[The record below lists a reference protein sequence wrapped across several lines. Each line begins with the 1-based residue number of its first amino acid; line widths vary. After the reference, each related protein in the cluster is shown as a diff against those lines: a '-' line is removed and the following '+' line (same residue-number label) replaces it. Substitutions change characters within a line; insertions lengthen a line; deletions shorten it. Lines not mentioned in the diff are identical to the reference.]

1 MFVRHTLPSC
11 ALAPFLLTVSLQAV
25 RALGNIAGDSPAFR
39 DLVLEAGAMK
49 ALLAQLTDDSKLS
62 ILRKATWTISNLC
75 RGKPQPDFNHVRQA
89 LPTLSRL
96 IRSMVKKRGILGIL
110 SLEASDAL
118 RCCWFGEEILL
129 RFCEL
134 PIGKQTPLFI
144 ITITS
149 LSLHPS
155 PFP

>member
-1 MFVRHTLPSC
+1 
-11 ALAPFLLTVSLQAV
+11 
-25 RALGNIAGDSPAFR
+25 
-39 DLVLEAGAMK
+39 MK
-49 ALLAQLTDDSKLS
+49 ALLELLVAQDSKLS

-75 RGKPQPDFNHVRQA
+75 RGKPKPDFNHVRQA
-89 LPTLSRL
+89 LPTLARI
-96 IRSMVKKRGILGIL
+96 IRSMVKKRGILGLLL
-110 SLEASDAL
+110 SLEASEAL
-118 RCCWFGEEILL
+118 GCCWFGEEILL